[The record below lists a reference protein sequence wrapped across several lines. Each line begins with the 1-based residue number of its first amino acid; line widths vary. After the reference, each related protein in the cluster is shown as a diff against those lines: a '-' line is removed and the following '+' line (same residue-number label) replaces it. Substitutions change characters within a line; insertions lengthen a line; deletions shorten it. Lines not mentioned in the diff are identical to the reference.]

1 VKLGIYAIAKNE
13 EANLPGWYE
22 RVREADSVVV
32 VDTGSTD
39 NTFHAARD
47 LGIDVTRLSSEF
59 FRFDVARNAAM
70 ERSPADCDYLISQDL
85 DERLEV
91 GWRAK
96 LEASLAENG
105 DTDLA
110 TATLHHD
117 GMSYAKSRIH
127 SRKNWTWRR
136 PVHED
141 LSWTGG
147 HDCRLLMTDV
157 HFEHL
162 PDVAKP
168 RSALYVNLMR
178 IGVHEDPDD
187 AQLSFWLGRELVWL
201 QLKAEAERELERFLA
216 MPHAWTV
223 EKAKACELLSW
234 IAPNGSAG
242 WARLLKGTQYAPWR
256 REPWYPLAQYYQRI
270 GQTARMRA
278 AVDKLLAI
286 PGPPPSDYLVNLKV
300 WDDDVI
306 KKEFLDA

>member
-1 VKLGIYAIAKNE
+1 VKFGIYSIAKNE
-13 EANLPGWYE
+13 ENNLPGWYE

-141 LSWTGG
+141 LSWTGDR
-147 HDCRLLMTDV
+147 DCRLLMTGV
-157 HFEHL
+157 NFEHL

-178 IGVHEDPDD
+178 IGVHEDPGAASPGTRWPSTTSGSVRLPECVPRSTSYWPSPDHPR
-187 AQLSFWLGRELVWL
+187 ATTWSTSRSGMTTSSKRSFWMPSVPPGGYDVEPSADVREAAHAMREFFVGLTNEGFNEKQALV
-201 QLKAEAERELERFLA
+201 
-216 MPHAWTV
+216 
-223 EKAKACELLSW
+223 
-234 IAPNGSAG
+234 I
-242 WARLLKGTQYAPWR
+242 
-256 REPWYPLAQYYQRI
+256 I
-270 GQTARMRA
+270 GQMLA
-278 AVDKLLAI
+278 ATFQAAAA
-286 PGPPPSDYLVNLKV
+286 N
-300 WDDDVI
+300 DD
-306 KKEFLDA
+306 